1 MRREKKGVIFLHSA
15 GTSSG
20 SRAAGDGPMRR
31 PDGRV
36 SDGNNDVSGVEY
48 HVHGM
53 DESRGY

>member
-1 MRREKKGVIFLHSA
+1 
-15 GTSSG
+15 
-20 SRAAGDGPMRR
+20 MRR